1 MTTRSY
7 KRAYAYWCVIF
18 HILNSIFRISYFA
31 QLFCIIIFFCS
42 PFLSFSFHS
51 ACLILLIAGIFH
63 GPGGEGS
70 YASCIFRFVSAI
82 LRVFNIPSTDAWKKN
97 ELQLINGVEI
107 YTFWINGKVNLV
119 SAAIYFGFFSR
130 QAGNVCFL
138 SFSLLLSL
146 YSFAIV
152 VGSPSPLL

>member
-1 MTTRSY
+1 MRNIPHSKFNFPNFLFCSAFLY
-7 KRAYAYWCVIF
+7 YYFLLLAFPLFLIPFGMSHSAHRR
-18 HILNSIFRISYFA
+18 HISWAGGIGLLRVVHFSICQCYFA
-31 QLFCIIIFFCS
+31 CVQYS
-42 PFLSFSFHS
+42 EH
-51 ACLILLIAGIFH
+51 
-63 GPGGEGS
+63 
-70 YASCIFRFVSAI
+70 R
-82 LRVFNIPSTDAWKKN
+82 RVKKN

-138 SFSLLLSL
+138 SISLLLSL